1 MFWSWH
7 VFFAEL
13 TTVGFAHTAWA
24 TLWSASVVEAAAV
37 AGGFALAAAGRSGVG
52 ALRLLAGL
60 YVWLWRGTPL
70 LVQLLIA
77 YFGLPEIGIRLGV
90 IGSGIITL
98 ALNESAYI
106 GVLAAAALR
115 AVPPGQTDAAKA
127 MGLSGWQRFR
137 HVVFPQAFRLFLP
150 VLGNQYNAMLKT
162 TSLLSVISF
171 SELVAFAQAQVS
183 ATYRPAE
190 AFAVAALYYLALTL
204 AWGGIQKTLEAR
216 FATVRSAGGQLAPGA
231 PAPGR
236 NVRTVTVR

>member
-7 VFFAEL
+7 VFSSEL
-13 TTVGFAHTAWA
+13 TTAGFAHAAWA
-24 TLWSASVVEAAAV
+24 TLWSASVAEAAAV
-37 AGGFALAAAGRSGVG
+37 VGGFVLAAAGRSSVG

-106 GVLAAAALR
+106 AVLAAAALR
-115 AVPPGQTDAAKA
+115 AVPPGQADAA
-127 MGLSGWQRFR
+127 MSLGLTAWQRFR
-137 HVVFPQAFRLFLP
+137 HVTFPQAFRVFLP

-171 SELVAFAQAQVS
+171 SELVEFAQAQVS
-183 ATYRPAE
+183 LTYQPSE
-190 AFAVAALYYLALTL
+190 AFAVAALYYLALTV
-204 AWGGIQKTLEAR
+204 AWSGIQKILEAR
-216 FATVRSAGGQLAPGA
+216 FATVRPASGQLARNLLIGA
-231 PAPGR
+231 GTQGR
-236 NVRTVTVR
+236 

>member
-1 MFWSWH
+1 M
-7 VFFAEL
+7 
-13 TTVGFAHTAWA
+13 
-24 TLWSASVVEAAAV
+24 

-52 ALRLLAGL
+52 ALRLLPP

-236 NVRTVTVR
+236 SVRTVTAR

>member
-1 MFWSWH
+1 MGSRSRPPGVPASGPCGCWPAFTSGSG
-7 VFFAEL
+7 AERRC
-13 TTVGFAHTAWA
+13 
-24 TLWSASVVEAAAV
+24 SCS
-37 AGGFALAAAGRSGVG
+37 
-52 ALRLLAGL
+52 
-60 YVWLWRGTPL
+60 YC
-70 LVQLLIA
+70 IA

-216 FATVRSAGGQLAPGA
+216 FATVRSAGGSSPRGLLLRAG
-231 PAPGR
+231 
-236 NVRTVTVR
+236 T

>member
-7 VFFAEL
+7 VFFSEL
-13 TTVGFAHTAWA
+13 TTAGFAHAAWA

-37 AGGFALAAAGRSGVG
+37 VGGFGLAAAGRSGIG

-77 YFGLPEIGIRLGV
+77 YFGLPQVGIRLGV
-90 IGSGIITL
+90 TGSGIITL

-115 AVPPGQTDAAKA
+115 AVPAGQADAARSI
-127 MGLSGWQRFR
+127 GLSAWQRFR
-137 HVVFPQAFRLFLP
+137 RIVFPQAFRLFLP

-183 ATYRPAE
+183 LTYRPAE

-204 AWGGIQKTLEAR
+204 AWSGIQKAGEAR
-216 FATVRSAGGQLAPGA
+216 FATVRPVGGQPARDLLVPVA
-231 PAPGR
+231 APGR
-236 NVRTVTVR
+236 